1 MPAKSEKQLRLIWVI
16 RRKYKTKSK
25 TPKKWKWVWGE
36 EWTHLEKES
45 VILRFEEFINE
56 NLSEDDRDLI
66 EDLMV
71 ELSDKY
77 YLSVYDLIS
86 GSYGSEDRKGHV
98 SVQFFLLP
106 LPRHSIHI
114 GLQLTEEF
122 DNKNKSQF
130 EEDLELTLQKIERF
144 GYEIRRFAWN
154 SVYEGKTTYSLEARK
169 I

>member
-1 MPAKSEKQLRLIWVI
+1 MPAKSEKQLRLIWAI

-45 VILRFEEFINE
+45 LILRFSEFLNE

-71 ELSDKY
+71 ELADKY

-98 SVQFFLLP
+98 SVQFFQLN
-106 LPRHSIHI
+106 SYAIHI

-154 SVYEGKTTYSLEARK
+154 SVYEYKTTYSLEVRK

>member
-1 MPAKSEKQLRLIWVI
+1 MPAKSEKQLRLIWAI

-45 VILRFEEFINE
+45 LILRFSEFLNE

-71 ELSDKY
+71 DLADRYSLSFE
-77 YLSVYDLIS
+77 
-86 GSYGSEDRKGHV
+86 GSPGSKGYV
-98 SVQFFLLP
+98 QLFDIYPDVIQFSVQLNE
-106 LPRHSIHI
+106 
-114 GLQLTEEF
+114 QF
-122 DNKNKSQF
+122 DNKDKSQF

-154 SVYEGKTTYSLEARK
+154 SVYEYKTTYSLEVRK